1 MILVALGERMD
12 VAVVVVAVF
21 LIVVLDIVMVAPE
34 EVEVV
39 ADLPIFSVK
48 FALNMATLQMF
59 VASSLI

>member
-1 MILVALGERMD
+1 MD